1 MEIEQFIPYG
11 RENAV
16 SRKELAKL
24 TGLPDRLLRDTIKQ
38 ANKRLEAQGEAIL
51 SSSGNRGYWRSTSI
65 EEMEQYKAESDRRRR
80 SQAINDEP
88 ILRIIAKAKG
98 QRFVAVGA
106 YIRRLRKEPEE
117 PRQIDGQT
125 RFGGGDNCQTG

>member
-38 ANKRLEAQGEAIL
+38 ANKRLWPKGEAIL
-51 SSSGNRGYWRSTSI
+51 SSSGSRGYWRSTSVD
-65 EEMEQYKAESDRRRR
+65 EMEQYKAESDRRRR
-80 SQAINDEP
+80 SEP

-98 QRFVAVGA
+98 QRFIAVGA

-117 PRQIDGQT
+117 PQQIDGQT

>member
-51 SSSGNRGYWRSTSI
+51 SSSGSRGYWRSTSI
-65 EEMEQYKAESDRRRR
+65 EEMETYLLEADHRRR
-80 SQAINDEP
+80 SQAINDDP
-88 ILRIIAKAKG
+88 IRRIVARAKG
-98 QRFVAVGA
+98 YESIPVRAHF
-106 YIRRLRKEPEE
+106 RRIHKKSQL
-117 PRQIDGQT
+117 DGQT
-125 RFGGGDNCQTG
+125 TL